1 MEVCSSW
8 WPPRV
13 PGWILPVIAAALLLA
28 VPVRANANIFTVT
41 GVEISATA
49 STSTEAKQLAI
60 AEGQNEAL
68 ASLFE
73 KLIRPEDMANL
84 PPVDANMLQ
93 QVVIGFSLDNE
104 RTGPTQYLASLTVRF
119 SPDGIE
125 LLLAQNGIKL
135 SIVQS
140 PPTLLVPVF
149 WNAGQLSLFSGPDAW
164 TETIRRIG
172 LQDRLVPLLQPL
184 GDAGD
189 AAQDREGIIN
199 ADEFALAQLMARY
212 AVDFAVVATAV
223 YDPEKAVVGGT
234 LTGPGPAGD
243 MNIQIQVDVV
253 TGKEAQAFRQLANSL
268 LDALDEQWRLS
279 DGGSAAAASEDF
291 AFVVPFRDLPEWV
304 GVRERLE
311 TMAGVKSVNVAA
323 LAAGSASVVVS
334 FNGDLSAFLN
344 QLDGLGFAMFDT
356 GERWEL
362 GPR

>member
-1 MEVCSSW
+1 MIV
-8 WPPRV
+8 
-13 PGWILPVIAAALLLA
+13 AALLLA
-28 VPVRANANIFTVT
+28 VPVHASANIFTIT
-41 GVEISATA
+41 GIEISATA
-49 STSTEAKQLAI
+49 ATSTEAKQLAI
-60 AEGQNEAL
+60 AEGQTKAL

-73 KLIRPEDMANL
+73 KLIKPEDAASL
-84 PPVDANMLQ
+84 PPVDANLLQ

-119 SPDGIE
+119 SPDAIE

-140 PPTLLVPVF
+140 PPTLLIPVF
-149 WNAGQLSLFSGPDAW
+149 WNAGQLSIFSGPDAW
-164 TETIRRIG
+164 TETFKRIG

-184 GDAGD
+184 GDASD
-189 AAQDREGIIN
+189 AALDREGVIN
-199 ADEFALAQLMARY
+199 ADEFVLSQLLARY
-212 AVDFAVVATAV
+212 SVDFAVVATAV

-234 LTGPGPAGD
+234 LTGPGPAGNA
-243 MNIQIQVDVV
+243 NIQIQVDVV
-253 TGKEAQAFRQLANSL
+253 VGKEAQAFRDLANSL

-279 DGGSAAAASEDF
+279 EGGSAGANTEDF

-304 GVRERLE
+304 GVRDRLE
-311 TMAGVKSVNVAA
+311 TMAGVKSVSVSA
-323 LAAGSASVVVS
+323 LAAGSASVVVR

-344 QLDGLGFAMFDT
+344 QLDGLGYAMFDT